1 MTSAA
6 LRRAGTS
13 VVMVLREEE
22 SSVRDWEPKE
32 REFSTNVQ
40 QNPWTCREGGV
51 GRREGEGEKEE
62 GGREEEGREGG
73 RRKRCVCTCTW
84 EEGN

>member
-13 VVMVLREEE
+13 VVMVLREEA

-40 QNPWTCREGGV
+40 QNPWTY
-51 GRREGEGEKEE
+51 GEDGEN
-62 GGREEEGREGG
+62 GGRE
-73 RRKRCVCTCTW
+73 
-84 EEGN
+84 